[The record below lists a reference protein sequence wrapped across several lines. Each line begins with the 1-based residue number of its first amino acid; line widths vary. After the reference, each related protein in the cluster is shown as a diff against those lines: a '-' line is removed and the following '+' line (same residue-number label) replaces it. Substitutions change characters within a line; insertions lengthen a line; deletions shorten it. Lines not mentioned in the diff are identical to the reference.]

1 MKFLKI
7 VPVLFVAVAMTG
19 CESMRRQYVKSEV
32 KNTAL
37 NLTGVKE
44 GKACKYL
51 GFIGDNSEEQ
61 AKKNGNIS
69 FVLYKNTENS
79 TFGKCTYV
87 YGK

>member
-1 MKFLKI
+1 MKFAKI
-7 VPVLFVAVAMTG
+7 VLVLFIVVAITG
-19 CESMRRQYVKSEV
+19 CESIKKQYVKSEV
-32 KNTAL
+32 KNTTL

-51 GFIGDNSEEQ
+51 GFIGNNSEER

-69 FVLYKNTENS
+69 FVLYKTTEDG
-79 TFGKCTYV
+79 TFSKCTYV

>member
-1 MKFLKI
+1 MKFAKI
-7 VPVLFVAVAMTG
+7 VPVLFVAVAITG
-19 CESMRRQYVKSEV
+19 CENMKKQYVKSEI

-37 NLTGVKE
+37 SLTGVKE

-69 FVLYKNTENS
+69 FVLYKNTEDC
-79 TFGKCTYV
+79 TFSKCTYV

>member
-1 MKFLKI
+1 MKK
-7 VPVLFVAVAMTG
+7 
-19 CESMRRQYVKSEV
+19 QYVKSEV

-51 GFIGDNSEEQ
+51 GFIGNNSEEQ

-69 FVLYKNTENS
+69 FVLYKTTEDG
-79 TFGKCTYV
+79 TFSKCTYV
-87 YGK
+87 YGR

>member
-1 MKFLKI
+1 MKFAKI
-7 VPVLFVAVAMTG
+7 VLVLFIVVAITG
-19 CESMRRQYVKSEV
+19 CESIKKQYVKSEV

-37 NLTGVKE
+37 NLTGMKE

-51 GFIGDNSEEQ
+51 GFIGNNSEEQ

-69 FVLYKNTENS
+69 FVLYKNTEDG
-79 TFGKCTYV
+79 TFSKCTYV

>member
-1 MKFLKI
+1 MKFAKI
-7 VPVLFVAVAMTG
+7 VPVLFVAVVITG
-19 CESMRRQYVKSEV
+19 CESMKKQYVKSEI

-51 GFIGDNSEEQ
+51 GFIGDNSEAQ

-69 FVLYKNTENS
+69 FVLYKTTEDG
-79 TFGKCTYV
+79 TFSKCTYV
-87 YGK
+87 FGK

>member
-1 MKFLKI
+1 MKFAKI
-7 VPVLFVAVAMTG
+7 VPVLFVSVAITG
-19 CESMRRQYVKSEV
+19 CESMKKEYMKSEV
-32 KNTAL
+32 KKTAM

-51 GFIGDNSEEQ
+51 GFIGDHSEAQ

-69 FVLYKNTENS
+69 FVLYKTTEDG
-79 TFGKCTYV
+79 TFSKCTYV

>member
-1 MKFLKI
+1 MKFAKI
-7 VPVLFVAVAMTG
+7 VPVVFVAAAITG
-19 CESMRRQYVKSEV
+19 CESIKKQYVKSEV

-51 GFIGDNSEEQ
+51 GFVGDNSEAQ

-69 FVLYKNTENS
+69 FMLYKKTENS
-79 TFGKCTYV
+79 AFSKCTYV

>member
-1 MKFLKI
+1 MKFAKI
-7 VPVLFVAVAMTG
+7 VPVVFIVVAITG
-19 CESMRRQYVKSEV
+19 CGSMKKQYVKSEI

-51 GFIGDNSEEQ
+51 GFIGDNSEAQ

-69 FVLYKNTENS
+69 FVLYKTTEDG
-79 TFGKCTYV
+79 TFSKCTYV
-87 YGK
+87 FGK

>member
-1 MKFLKI
+1 MKFAKI
-7 VPVLFVAVAMTG
+7 VPVFFVSVAITG
-19 CESMRRQYVKSEV
+19 CESMKKEYMKSEV
-32 KNTAL
+32 KKTAM

-51 GFIGDNSEEQ
+51 GFIGDNSEAQ

-69 FVLYKNTENS
+69 FVLYKTTEDG
-79 TFGKCTYV
+79 TFSKCTYV